1 MMSTALAIASRFLA
15 HTYGYNH
22 SRPLQADADLRR
34 SVLSMAFLRSDIDL
48 PGNRNNRLLFC
59 TVISSQMFFPCL
71 ILLCLIVYS
80 FFIVLIKHK
89 YLNIHFPGKNIIV
102 LWLFADKWNCFLQLN
117 NTTSFRIKYCEYGQK
132 Q

>member
-59 TVISSQMFFPCL
+59 TVISSQMFFPCF

-80 FFIVLIKHK
+80 FFIVLIKYK

-102 LWLFADKWNCFLQLN
+102 LLLIADN
-117 NTTSFRIKYCEYGQK
+117 
-132 Q
+132 